1 MNLPRFVYCNT
12 LSSYQGI
19 PLFNADDIIL
29 SYQPVTCRALS
40 SAMMNLTLAVA
51 EAIEAD
57 RATRAAAA
65 REKRES

>member
-1 MNLPRFVYCNT
+1 
-12 LSSYQGI
+12 
-19 PLFNADDIIL
+19 
-29 SYQPVTCRALS
+29 
-40 SAMMNLTLAVA
+40 MMNLTLAVA